1 MREVA
6 VTETNGCEYG
16 PLLSLLH
23 DGELPA
29 ERSREVLEHVRT
41 CPACAAE
48 LEALRRMSGVF
59 STASLPPA
67 PPSLKR
73 LMPRAVRPRRWGLR
87 MGPQPPPE
95 DEALVEESFR
105 EPRHLRILR
114 VLTAIAAVVFLVALG
129 GLVLQQ
135 MRRPPVKATPG
146 GPRWQQ
152 IETDRPETLPAHPE
166 PATYDTKDAKKPAT
180 E

>member
-1 MREVA
+1 M
-6 VTETNGCEYG
+6 TETNGCEYG

-29 ERSREVLEHVRT
+29 ERSRDVLEHVRT
-41 CPACAAE
+41 CAACTAE

-73 LMPRAVRPRRWGLR
+73 LKPRAARPRRWGMP
-87 MGPQPPPE
+87 MGPQPPRE
-95 DEALVEESFR
+95 DEALAEETFR
-105 EPRHLRILR
+105 EPRHLRIVR

-135 MRRPPVKATPG
+135 LRQPPARPTPG
-146 GPRWQQ
+146 GDPWKQ
-152 IETDRPETLPAHPE
+152 TVDPKKARPDTVPADPQ
-166 PATYDTKDAKKPAT
+166 PANF
-180 E
+180 

>member
-59 STASLPPA
+59 SSASLPPA

-73 LMPRAVRPRRWGLR
+73 LKPRAARPRRWGLR
-87 MGPQPPPE
+87 MGPQPPRE
-95 DEALVEESFR
+95 GEALAEESFR
-105 EPRHLRILR
+105 EPRHLRIIR
-114 VLTAIAAVVFLVALG
+114 VLTAIAAVVFLIALG

-135 MRRPPVKATPG
+135 IHQRPVKPTPG
-146 GPRWQQ
+146 GAPWEQVV
-152 IETDRPETLPAHPE
+152 RPERPSTVPTNAEPAH
-166 PATYDTKDAKKPAT
+166 YDAAP
-180 E
+180 

>member
-59 STASLPPA
+59 ATASLPPA
-67 PPSLKR
+67 PPSLER
-73 LMPRAVRPRRWGLR
+73 LKPRAARPRRWGMR
-87 MGPQPPPE
+87 MGPQPPRQ
-95 DEALVEESFR
+95 DEEGVEEMFR
-105 EPRHLRILR
+105 EPRHLRVVR
-114 VLTAIAAVVFLVALG
+114 VLTAIAAVVFLIALG

-135 MRRPPVKATPG
+135 TRQRPVKPTPG
-146 GPRWQQ
+146 GASWEQV
-152 IETDRPETLPAHPE
+152 EDRRPDTVPANP
-166 PATYDTKDAKKPAT
+166 
-180 E
+180 

>member
-73 LMPRAVRPRRWGLR
+73 LKPRPARPRRWGLR
-87 MGPQPPPE
+87 MGPQPPQE
-95 DEALVEESFR
+95 GEALAEVSFR
-105 EPRHLRILR
+105 EPRHLRIIR
-114 VLTAIAAVVFLVALG
+114 VLTAIAAVVFLIALG

-135 MRRPPVKATPG
+135 MRQRPAKPPPG
-146 GPRWQQ
+146 GPKWNQVVDPARS
-152 IETDRPETLPAHPE
+152 ETVPANPQ
-166 PATYDTKDAKKPAT
+166 PANYNK